1 MALERAPTLDGR
13 VSSNREPGGVALL
26 TIERAAK
33 RNALSLHIKAELADA
48 VSRCAADPE
57 VRAIVLTGAGGVFVA
72 GTDVAE
78 MVEMN
83 PLDHVH
89 AQTDRVFTALRNCSK
104 PLIAAVEAYALG
116 GGCEL
121 ALCCDIVIAGS
132 SARFGQPEIRL
143 GIMPGAGGTQRWVRA
158 MGSYRALPY
167 LLSGESLTAED
178 ALAAGLIS
186 EVAPQGEALQRAMAL
201 ATTIAAL
208 PPLAVKA
215 IKASVKLGEN
225 AGLDAALAF
234 ERHNFQLLFG
244 SHDQR
249 EGMRAFLEKRVAH
262 FEGH

>member
-1 MALERAPTLDGR
+1 
-13 VSSNREPGGVALL
+13 LL